1 MSHRSIA
8 LFDVDGT
15 LTEPRKDIS
24 PKMKDFI
31 LNLSSVIDIGF
42 VGGADYAKHKVQ
54 LGEDL
59 ISQTN
64 FLFSQNGST
73 AYKRN
78 QLFHVAYLTDK
89 YTDEQLNSFIN
100 YALRYLSDLDLP
112 IKRGTFIQFRTSMIN
127 ICPLGRDASLK
138 ERIFF
143 EEYDKIHHIREKMIE
158 DLKAHFKELNF
169 TYLIGGQTSFDVVP
183 NGFDKTYCL
192 QFLSE
197 YDEIHFF
204 GDKIHPGGN
213 DYEIYNDPRTIG
225 HHVHGPVHTRQLC
238 EELFLHSNR

>member
-1 MSHRSIA
+1 M
-8 LFDVDGT
+8 
-15 LTEPRKDIS
+15 
-24 PKMKDFI
+24 
-31 LNLSSVIDIGF
+31 
-42 VGGADYAKHKVQ
+42 
-54 LGEDL
+54 

-169 TYLIGGQTSFDVVP
+169 TYLIGGQTSLMLFQTVSIKHTVYNSFPNTMKSTSSETKSILEGTTTKSTTIPELLVITFMVLSTLDNSVKNCSFIQIDSTILPVV
-183 NGFDKTYCL
+183 L
-192 QFLSE
+192 SFLFS
-197 YDEIHFF
+197 
-204 GDKIHPGGN
+204 
-213 DYEIYNDPRTIG
+213 
-225 HHVHGPVHTRQLC
+225 
-238 EELFLHSNR
+238 